1 MDEGIDKPLDDDGS
15 DRSKGDSDHD
25 SSGHSNPYGDE
36 EQEDEQ
42 ELIEAEMAR
51 QKVLDV
57 YVEDLSDQVVNSNIP
72 EDQQQLLIK
81 ILLKQHNYMMDQ
93 LKMNLEDAAARDD
106 GSEEYE
112 QFSRAMFCFEERI
125 EEFQETMERV

>member
-15 DRSKGDSDHD
+15 DRSKSHSDHD
-25 SSGHSNPYGDE
+25 SSVHSAAYGDE

-57 YVEDLSDQVVNSNIP
+57 YVEDLSDQIVNSNIP
-72 EDQQQLLIK
+72 DEQQQHPEPCDICK
-81 ILLKQHNYMMDQ
+81 
-93 LKMNLEDAAARDD
+93 
-106 GSEEYE
+106 SEAQQME
-112 QFSRAMFCFEERI
+112 QQRCGKAES
-125 EEFQETMERV
+125 